1 MRARGRILYLVPSVA
16 RSPEQ
21 LRLSGPTD
29 EPTTSPAGAG
39 PNDHRE
45 SSVTDRGPDSPPP
58 EAVWRQTT
66 RHPTRSHRRPRSK
79 SRMPTTTRTRDQGA
93 GQTKAAKDSD
103 PPQPVAD
110 IDASKVTA
118 RRLTISWPAA
128 SDNVGVI
135 GYRIWL
141 NGFEVATTAETRA
154 RLRWFNDDSGQHVVQ
169 IRALDAAGN
178 QSQSSPTLVVTRPS
192 PEPTA
197 TPTPE
202 PSDSPTPTG
211 EPSEHNHPD
220 AQSPESPSAD
230 SDWSKVHGR
239 AHAPLMPHPSQR
251 TRTPRRAVRS
261 HPAARS

>member
-1 MRARGRILYLVPSVA
+1 MSQPPPQPELGRTTSRILL
-16 RSPEQ
+16 
-21 LRLSGPTD
+21 
-29 EPTTSPAGAG
+29 
-39 PNDHRE
+39 
-45 SSVTDRGPDSPPP
+45 TDRGP
-58 EAVWRQTT
+58 AVPRRRRCGVRQHAT
-66 RHPTRSHRRPRSK
+66 RHATIGDPQQKQRMRDDSNQRPG
-79 SRMPTTTRTRDQGA
+79 T
-93 GQTKAAKDSD
+93 GQAKAAKDSD

-110 IDASKVTA
+110 IEASKVTA

-202 PSDSPTPTG
+202 PSDSPTPTD
-211 EPSEHNHPD
+211 EPSESHHPD
-220 AQSPESPSAD
+220 AQSPESAKRV
-230 SDWSKVHGR
+230 SDWSTSPR
-239 AHAPLMPHPSQR
+239 PSHAPLMPTPADGPGPLVVQSDR
-251 TRTPRRAVRS
+251 TLL
-261 HPAARS
+261 ARS

>member
-1 MRARGRILYLVPSVA
+1 MA
-16 RSPEQ
+16 
-21 LRLSGPTD
+21 SGNTPPDTQ
-29 EPTTSPAGAG
+29 
-39 PNDHRE
+39 
-45 SSVTDRGPDSPPP
+45 SS
-58 EAVWRQTT
+58 A
-66 RHPTRSHRRPRSK
+66 TRSKNTDADDSNQRPG
-79 SRMPTTTRTRDQGA
+79 T
-93 GQTKAAKDSD
+93 GQAKAAKDSD

-110 IDASKVTA
+110 IEAAKVTA

-169 IRALDAAGN
+169 IRAVDAAGN
-178 QSQSSPTLVVTRPS
+178 QSQSSPTLVITRPS

-211 EPSEHNHPD
+211 EPSEHSHPD
-220 AQSPESPSAD
+220 AQSPESPSAEATGQK
-230 SDWSKVHGR
+230 ST
-239 AHAPLMPHPSQR
+239 AEPTPH
-251 TRTPRRAVRS
+251 
-261 HPAARS
+261 

>member
-1 MRARGRILYLVPSVA
+1 MIVFGVCALGVGSLYLVPSIA

-21 LRLSGPTD
+21 LRLSGSTD
-29 EPTTSPAGAG
+29 EPTTSPVGAG
-39 PNDHRE
+39 PSKQRE
-45 SSVTDRGPDSPPP
+45 SSSPTGDRESPAGDGVASGDTAPDTQPS
-58 EAVWRQTT
+58 AT
-66 RHPTRSHRRPRSK
+66 RSK
-79 SRMPTTTRTRDQGA
+79 SADADGDSNQKSGVS
-93 GQTKAAKDSD
+93 QTKAAKDSD

-110 IDASKVTA
+110 IEAKVTA

-128 SDNVGVI
+128 SDNVGVV

-178 QSQSSPTLVVTRPS
+178 QSQSSPTLIVTRPS

-211 EPSEHNHPD
+211 APSEHSHPD
-220 AQSPESPSAD
+220 AQSPDSPESPSETDTGQKPTAE
-230 SDWSKVHGR
+230 
-239 AHAPLMPHPSQR
+239 P
-251 TRTPRRAVRS
+251 TPR
-261 HPAARS
+261 